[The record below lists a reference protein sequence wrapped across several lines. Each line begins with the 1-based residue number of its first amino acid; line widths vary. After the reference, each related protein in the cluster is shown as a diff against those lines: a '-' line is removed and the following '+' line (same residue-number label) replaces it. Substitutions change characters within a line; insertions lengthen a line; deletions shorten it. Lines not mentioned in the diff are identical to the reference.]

1 MILLIYL
8 ILLVAFI
15 DTFAQLPIISP
26 FAKELG
32 STPFLIGLAV
42 GIFSA
47 TNILGNILAGVWSDK
62 NGAKRVLYMGLL
74 LSGII
79 MLLYVFIST
88 PTQLIILR
96 FLNGFTSGLVVPA
109 AYTYLANHSKQQT
122 KGKSMALSGAVVG
135 FAAIIGPAF
144 GGIMTA
150 TAGISWVFIII
161 GILMLITAII
171 TMIALPQKDA
181 KMSRRIDSKTTEKS
195 AMHLIKNLPLLF
207 AYLGAFALM
216 FSQGVLAHMLP
227 LKIEDLQYGSDVS
240 GVLMSTFALTAILIF
255 ILPTNKLYDRFRHEY
270 TLLAGLIILGFGVML
285 LSIMSELTWLY
296 ATMVVYGVGFALI
309 FPSLNA
315 LIIQYTNQTERGKAF
330 GIFYAIFSVAVVIG
344 SFTIG
349 ALALSTSQSF
359 LFSMSVIWTC
369 SIILYVLIRRHHKI
383 DEAKAN

>member
-15 DTFAQLPIISP
+15 DTFAQMPIISP

-32 STPFLIGLAV
+32 ATPFLIGLAV
-42 GIFSA
+42 GIFSV
-47 TNILGNILAGVWSDK
+47 TNIAGNIYAGIWSDK
-62 NGAKRVLYMGLL
+62 NGAKRVLYVGML

-79 MLLYVFIST
+79 MLLYALISN

-109 AYTYLANHSKQQT
+109 AYTYLANHAKQKS

-144 GGIMTA
+144 GGIMRA
-150 TAGISWVFIII
+150 TAGIAWVFIVI

-171 TMIALPQKDA
+171 TLAALPQQDV
-181 KMSRRIDSKTTEKS
+181 KMSRRLDSKTTEKS
-195 AMHLIKNLPLLF
+195 VVHLLKNLPLLF
-207 AYLGAFALM
+207 AYLGSFALM

-227 LKIEDLQYGSDVS
+227 LKIDELKLGDEVS
-240 GVLMSTFALTAILIF
+240 GLLLSTFALTSILIF

-270 TLLAGLIILGFGVML
+270 TLLAGLIILGFAVML
-285 LSIMSELTWLY
+285 LSFMTKLPLLY
-296 ATMVVYGVGFALI
+296 ATMVVYGTGFALI

-315 LIIQYTNQTERGKAF
+315 LIIQYTDLRDRGKAF

-349 ALALSTSQSF
+349 ALALTSSQSF
-359 LFSMSVIWTC
+359 LFSMSVVWLM
-369 SIILYVLIRRHHKI
+369 SFILFLLIRKHHAAS
-383 DEAKAN
+383 ET

>member
-15 DTFAQLPIISP
+15 DTFAQMPIISP

-32 STPFLIGLAV
+32 ATPFLIGAAV
-42 GIFSA
+42 GIFSV
-47 TNILGNILAGVWSDK
+47 TNIIGNIYAGIWSDK
-62 NGAKRVLYMGLL
+62 NGAKRVLYVGML

-79 MLLYVFIST
+79 MLLYALIST
-88 PTQLIILR
+88 PAQLIILR

-109 AYTYLANHSKQQT
+109 AYTYLANHAKQKS
-122 KGKSMALSGAVVG
+122 KGKSMALSGAAVG

-144 GGIMTA
+144 GGIMRA
-150 TAGISWVFIII
+150 TAGIAWVFIVI

-171 TMIALPQKDA
+171 TLTALPQQEDV
-181 KMSRRIDSKTTEKS
+181 KMSRRLDSKTTEKS
-195 AMHLIKNLPLLF
+195 VVHLLKNLPLLF
-207 AYLGAFALM
+207 AYLGSFALM

-227 LKIEDLQYGSDVS
+227 LKIDELKLGDEVGGL
-240 GVLMSTFALTAILIF
+240 LMSTFALTSILIF

-270 TLLAGLIILGFGVML
+270 TLLAGLIILGFAVML
-285 LSIMSELTWLY
+285 LSFLTKLPLLY
-296 ATMVVYGVGFALI
+296 AAMIVYGTGFALI

-315 LIIQYTNQTERGKAF
+315 LIIQYTDLRDRGKAF

-349 ALALSTSQSF
+349 ALALTSAQSF
-359 LFSMSVIWTC
+359 LFSMSVVWVM
-369 SIILYVLIRRHHKI
+369 SIILFLLIRKHHAAS
-383 DEAKAN
+383 ET